1 MAGGCGGR
9 GQSLFRWWGER
20 LSVDAGHG
28 HAVHWQWLKDNGVD
42 VDGLATMAA
51 AGGISDA
58 GNAVAGS
65 LADGRV
71 RSAEWQARRYHC
83 RNLRPRLPGSSALP
97 TPPAQALPMRFPPT
111 LEVKVAGHARSKK
124 GHSSLKKSLIT
135 CASALSLLITGPLAS
150 AASGIVV
157 LGGDTGVG
165 VSSVIGMSND
175 GDVMVGNGSPGYVT
189 ADQS

>member
-42 VDGLATMAA
+42 VDGVATMAA

-71 RSAEWQARRYHC
+71 RSAEWQAPPYHFPK
-83 RNLRPRLPGSSALP
+83 LRPPLPYRSAYP
-97 TPPAQALPMRFPPT
+97 TPPFRAIFHWLQIDMMPRPQTPFHTPAQALPMRFPPN
-111 LEVKVAGHARSKK
+111 LEVKVAGHARS
-124 GHSSLKKSLIT
+124 
-135 CASALSLLITGPLAS
+135 
-150 AASGIVV
+150 
-157 LGGDTGVG
+157 
-165 VSSVIGMSND
+165 
-175 GDVMVGNGSPGYVT
+175 
-189 ADQS
+189 

>member
-83 RNLRPRLPGSSALP
+83 RNWRRRLRECSAIP
-97 TPPAQALPMRFPPT
+97 TRPSGPFSI
-111 LEVKVAGHARSKK
+111 GC
-124 GHSSLKKSLIT
+124 KST
-135 CASALSLLITGPLAS
+135 
-150 AASGIVV
+150 
-157 LGGDTGVG
+157 
-165 VSSVIGMSND
+165 
-175 GDVMVGNGSPGYVT
+175 
-189 ADQS
+189 

>member
-71 RSAEWQARRYHC
+71 RSAEGQGRPHYYCGNWGRRLC
-83 RNLRPRLPGSSALP
+83 ECSAIPTRPSGPFSIGC
-97 TPPAQALPMRFPPT
+97 
-111 LEVKVAGHARSKK
+111 
-124 GHSSLKKSLIT
+124 KST
-135 CASALSLLITGPLAS
+135 
-150 AASGIVV
+150 
-157 LGGDTGVG
+157 
-165 VSSVIGMSND
+165 
-175 GDVMVGNGSPGYVT
+175 
-189 ADQS
+189 

>member
-1 MAGGCGGR
+1 MPVWRVPKNHRLRIVMTQSPRPAAWPIPIRGTKDTGMAGLGTLPGGTASAARRVNGR
-9 GQSLFRWWGER
+9 GMWWWGER
-20 LSVDAGHG
+20 RSVDAGHG

-83 RNLRPRLPGSSALP
+83 RNWRRRLRECSAIP
-97 TPPAQALPMRFPPT
+97 TRPSGPFSI
-111 LEVKVAGHARSKK
+111 GC
-124 GHSSLKKSLIT
+124 KST
-135 CASALSLLITGPLAS
+135 
-150 AASGIVV
+150 
-157 LGGDTGVG
+157 
-165 VSSVIGMSND
+165 
-175 GDVMVGNGSPGYVT
+175 
-189 ADQS
+189 

>member
-83 RNLRPRLPGSSALP
+83 RNWRRRLREWSAIP
-97 TPPAQALPMRFPPT
+97 TPPSGPFSIGCKSTLCPDLKHPFKPPHSHSKCVSLQSGRSRWQAMPDPKKAFQAL
-111 LEVKVAGHARSKK
+111 KK
-124 GHSSLKKSLIT
+124 ASSPAPVPSL
-135 CASALSLLITGPLAS
+135 C
-150 AASGIVV
+150 
-157 LGGDTGVG
+157 
-165 VSSVIGMSND
+165 
-175 GDVMVGNGSPGYVT
+175 
-189 ADQS
+189 